1 MRSQAGFRSPDSDVA
16 SAGAGFAGASR
27 ASVRRFFPQ
36 PHPDDI
42 CRHPGETGILRD
54 FATDYESNSEWIPA
68 FAGVRQERAECV
80 ASNARSLDALFTPTL
95 DSACVRTTAS
105 NQQRID
111 AKTPYSTPFLRFAR
125 GCAASYTFARWPKSR
140 CV

>member
-54 FATDYESNSEWIPA
+54 FATDYESNSKWIPA
-68 FAGVRQERAECV
+68 FAGMTTRA
-80 ASNARSLDALFTPTL
+80 RGMRRLDRKTLDALFTPTL